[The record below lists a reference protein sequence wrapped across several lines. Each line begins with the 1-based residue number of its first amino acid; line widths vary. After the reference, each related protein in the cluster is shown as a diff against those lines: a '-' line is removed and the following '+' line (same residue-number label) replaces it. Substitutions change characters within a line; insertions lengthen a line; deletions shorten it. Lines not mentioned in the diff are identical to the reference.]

1 MNTSPL
7 MTIRYGFTLIEMMIS
22 IALGSLIVYTAIA
35 GFRVASTSVTLV
47 NRLALENAIMR
58 SGIEQAHDRVDFW
71 TDTDNPE
78 DISQQGLRNNSS
90 TAGLNTPERRA
101 ADAASGSY
109 TSGLPFSDMIDV
121 FPLSPNPPP
130 IPITTEAARESIK
143 GWNPQDRWLMN
154 ESRTWF
160 HGDLSDNANYGAKPG
175 GYYSVFTNAKNS
187 VTVQTR
193 VNTLSS
199 TTPPTVTST
208 VITPVAVTP
217 PHNWLMGQTR
227 GMHQALGFYAFADY
241 MPANHVYGVYTAPKI
256 PTRIDQNGN
265 LAFYFG
271 PTLMPWLQYEYELDD
286 PLLTDE
292 NGTLLTLVVSWSRFT
307 QVSQW
312 CATSSDAHYVR
323 TGGPQDLGRLTQGG
337 VFAMVSPGYGVTT
350 PVTTP
355 NAVAFKINSAK
366 NPLMH
371 QFKYAVGHSPEMNGV
386 SAMDYNQGNITAASG
401 WAQQYDLAGAGQ
413 FQRFLNVTEMT
424 TEVIPGGGPA
434 QWPKATV
441 SMKRYVTESRF
452 VNLCSLRW
460 TSPVTGASAELNF
473 TTFGTSLRG
482 ARQQRASQP
491 MSASAAA
498 GWAKWYGPGDSNN
511 SLTLDGKL

>member
-1 MNTSPL
+1 MNPSPL
-7 MTIRYGFTLIEMMIS
+7 MTVRYGFTLIEMMIS
-22 IALGSLIVYTAIA
+22 IALGSLIVYTAVA

-71 TDTDNPE
+71 TDADNP
-78 DISQQGLRNNSS
+78 DDLSQQGLRNNSS
-90 TAGLNTPERRA
+90 TAGLNTPARRA

-121 FPLSPNPPP
+121 FPLVPNSTNPEL
-130 IPITTEAARESIK
+130 TK

-160 HGDLSDNANYGAKPG
+160 HGDLSDNVSYGAKPG
-175 GYYSVFTNAKNS
+175 GYYSVFTNVKNS
-187 VTVQTR
+187 VTVQAR

-199 TTPPTVTST
+199 TTPPTVAST
-208 VITPVAVTP
+208 VVTPIAVTP
-217 PHNWLMGQTR
+217 PHNWLMGQTM

-241 MPANHVYGVYTAPKI
+241 MPANHVYGAYTD
-256 PTRIDQNGN
+256 PTPTGSANGI
-265 LAFYFG
+265 LPYKWAA
-271 PTLMPWLQYEYELDD
+271 WDYELNI

-292 NGTLLTLVVSWSRFT
+292 NGTLLTLVASHSRFT
-307 QVSQW
+307 QASQW
-312 CATSSDAHYVR
+312 CADSFYDQYGPPREVYVR
-323 TGGPQDLGRLTQGG
+323 SGSPGDLAQLTQGG
-337 VFAMVSPGYGVTT
+337 VFAMVSPGYSIGTA
-350 PVTTP
+350 
-355 NAVAFKINSAK
+355 NAVNYKIDNGK

-371 QFKYAVGHSPEMNGV
+371 QFKYAVGHAPDMSPA
-386 SAMDYNQGNITAASG
+386 SAMDYNQGNIASADG
-401 WAQQYDLAGAGQ
+401 NAGLYDLALASQ

-441 SMKRYVTESRF
+441 SMKRYVREARF

-482 ARQQRASQP
+482 ARQQRKTQP
-491 MSASAAA
+491 IGATTGA
-498 GWAKWYGPGDSNN
+498 GWAKWYGPGDLNN